1 MKDSRFFGCVL
12 LLAYGFL
19 GCDSTGQKPADI
31 RVLARVGDKE
41 FTTESLE
48 TALDVLYR
56 PGVPRPEGV
65 ERRVL
70 QRLIDTELLVIEARS
85 RGLQHDWK
93 VTTRVND
100 RERQLLVEELFR
112 RGILEESAK
121 VTREEALFFYDRN
134 HIGEQRRLRRILVG
148 DPDTAKEVKRR
159 VESGEVFA
167 ELARELSDDGETA
180 QKGGD
185 MGWMSRLSFT
195 SPKLVR
201 AVFKAGEGELIGPIP
216 EGRGEF
222 TWLMVTDRRHVPFDS
237 VAVQVEMVVRD
248 HNRAVKTARFL
259 EDLADRAGVEDHGE
273 ALQQLFAR
281 LTESGD
287 DKPKLQKSEKSKL
300 LLSAD
305 GKSWTVGQFMSAM
318 LSEPNQQVEIRTVED
333 LRFYARRLFAHKS
346 LLTEWA
352 DELGL
357 RDTEYVEKGVEKTLR
372 AALVD
377 RLRELEVEERID
389 PSESEIRRHF
399 DEHRDD
405 YVIDD
410 HVSIQEV
417 LVKTRGEADSL
428 LRLVE
433 DGADFDDIARRNS
446 IRSPKVRRAGG
457 RVRLLKRHTYE
468 RLGYEAADAEVGE
481 LVGPV
486 KTYRGYSVFRV
497 LGKTPGYRLPFE
509 KGRFRAAR
517 QLRHE
522 LSTRKFEKLLGHLNE
537 RYDDRVTVYEDHLRA
552 YVSRGDVAAKAG

>member
-1 MKDSRFFGCVL
+1 MTGSQLLRCLPVLACGFPGC
-12 LLAYGFL
+12 G
-19 GCDSTGQKPADI
+19 STADPPADP
-31 RVLARVGDKE
+31 RVVARVGEKE
-41 FTTESLE
+41 FTAENVE

-93 VTTRVND
+93 VAAEVTD

-112 RGILEESAK
+112 RGIIEESAR
-121 VTREEALFFYDRN
+121 VTGEEALFFFERN
-134 HIGEQRRLRRILVG
+134 HLGEQRRLRRILVG

-159 VESGEVFA
+159 VESGEEFA

-201 AVFKAGEGELIGPIP
+201 AVFKAGVGELIGPIP

-237 VAVQVEMVVRD
+237 VAVQVEQVVRE
-248 HNRAVKTARFL
+248 HGRAVKTARFL
-259 EDLADRAGVEDHGE
+259 EDLADRAAVMDHGE
-273 ALQQLFAR
+273 ALQLLFAR

-287 DKPKLQKSEKSKL
+287 EEPKLQKNEKGNL
-300 LLSAD
+300 LLTAD
-305 GKSWTVGQFMSAM
+305 GTSWTVGQFMSAM

-333 LRFYARRLFAHKS
+333 LRLYARRLFAHKI
-346 LLTEWA
+346 LLAEWA

-357 RDTEYVEKGVEKTLR
+357 RETEYVKKGVEKTLR
-372 AALVD
+372 SALVN

-389 PSESEIRRHF
+389 PSESEIRQYF
-399 DEHRDD
+399 EKHRGD
-405 YVIDD
+405 YVVDD

-417 LVKTRGEADSL
+417 LVKTRAEADSL
-428 LRLVE
+428 LRLLE
-433 DGADFDDIARRNS
+433 GGADFDDIAGRNT

-468 RLGYEAADAEVGE
+468 QLGYEAADAEVGE

-486 KTYRGYSVFRV
+486 RTYRGYSVFRV
-497 LGKTPGYRLPFE
+497 LGKTPGYELPFE

-522 LSTRKFEKLLGHLNE
+522 LSNLKFEELLRHLTE
-537 RYDDRVTVYEDHLRA
+537 RYSDRITVYEDHLRA
-552 YVSRGDVAAKAG
+552 CFSGAAAADKEG